1 MPELTDGT
9 PVLPDSVRSLRPTYR
24 SGKDVLGRDFF
35 APCLAVC
42 TRYRRV
48 TGYFRS
54 SALVTWASFLPRL
67 IAERDLKIL
76 LLAGPYLSA
85 EDRQALAEVAT
96 PEQLQQ
102 VRQRTADNFIIE
114 ALALGD
120 AVERPDVLRLLLL
133 WLLANGHLEI
143 KFGFPID
150 PDDNSLFHEKIG
162 IFDFPSGEKV
172 AFQGSAN
179 ETKSGHVNNYESVD
193 VYRSWVADD
202 KQRVGEKEQQFAEI
216 WNAKPREAEILGVS
230 IESLSP
236 AVIERIKTMAP
247 EECPVRPRSKSQ
259 AGPAALPDEKWR
271 HQEEAVKAFLARK
284 RGIFEMAT
292 GTGKTRTALILAERL
307 VAAGLVSTIIVAADG
322 IDLMNQWVVSYCPN
336 SLRG

>member
-1 MPELTDGT
+1 M
-9 PVLPDSVRSLRPTYR
+9 
-24 SGKDVLGRDFF
+24 LGRDFF

-179 ETKSGHVNNYESVD
+179 ETKSGHINNY
-193 VYRSWVADD
+193 
-202 KQRVGEKEQQFAEI
+202 
-216 WNAKPREAEILGVS
+216 
-230 IESLSP
+230 
-236 AVIERIKTMAP
+236 
-247 EECPVRPRSKSQ
+247 
-259 AGPAALPDEKWR
+259 
-271 HQEEAVKAFLARK
+271 
-284 RGIFEMAT
+284 
-292 GTGKTRTALILAERL
+292 
-307 VAAGLVSTIIVAADG
+307 
-322 IDLMNQWVVSYCPN
+322 
-336 SLRG
+336 